1 MPTRQQI
8 AFYLD
13 DIETPL
19 GKAFNVMI
27 MGLILLSSSIFVLET
42 YSISEELRQVL
53 EVIDRG
59 TFVVFTSEYLL
70 RLWCTDRRLKFIFRP
85 LSLIDL
91 VVLLSYFIG
100 GIGDMR
106 FIRVFRSLRILRLI
120 RFVEVNNSLLRISSE
135 DGKIFAKII
144 FSLLTI
150 VFVFS
155 GLIYQVEHP
164 INPQDFNTFLDSVY
178 FSIATMTTV
187 GFGDVTPVSQ
197 FGRLLTVLMILTG
210 IILIPWQVGELVKQ
224 LAKSS
229 NQKQSP
235 CPKCGLN
242 IHDVDAHFCRSCG
255 ESLTP
260 ELVSGK

>member
-13 DIETPL
+13 DIESPV
-19 GKAFNVMI
+19 GKAFNLMI
-27 MGLILLSSSIFVLET
+27 MGLILLSSGIFVLET
-42 YSISEELRQVL
+42 YTISEELRQVL

-59 TFVVFTSEYLL
+59 TFVIFTSEYLL
-70 RLWCTDRRLKFIFRP
+70 RLWCADRRLKFVFRP

-91 VVLLSYFIG
+91 VVLLSYFTG

-164 INPQDFNTFLDSVY
+164 LNPRGFNTFLDSVY

-197 FGRLLTVLMILTG
+197 LGRLLTVLMILTG
-210 IILIPWQVGELVKQ
+210 IILIPWQVGELVTQ

-229 NQKQSP
+229 NRKQSP
-235 CPKCGLN
+235 CPKCGLT
-242 IHDVDAHFCRSCG
+242 IHDVDAHFCRNCG
-255 ESLTP
+255 EKLTP
-260 ELVSGK
+260 ELVFRK